1 MIEVIG
7 DAGSAEHR
15 TALKIEQVLE
25 RYWPGI
31 GSSPAE
37 KELVRIAANRK
48 LSGYKVSDIDIVIA
62 AKLGASRYIVPKAPL
77 KDRDGKRLL
86 GAKIRVRSFVAA
98 IEVKDHDAS
107 GLSVSAANV
116 DVQYSDG
123 PKSAT
128 AQNDAQKYALL
139 NFLKDETGKDP
150 WIYRCLVLE
159 GINELPRHRGR
170 VMPAAATVAS
180 NFDVASLLAAML
192 AENTVGKIG
201 NEYAMSSGDPDLI
214 DRVLVSRIFA
224 PVVPSALDRKKM
236 DRIAA
241 RPQVAQDLASLLGNE
256 RVHLRGEGGTGKTV
270 LLAQAAHEAF
280 RSRGMRS
287 LFLTY
292 NHALAADIQ
301 RVLALMGVPS
311 SGDNGGVD
319 VRTVMSFVY
328 AWLSRLGIIQRG
340 EDPDLGQY
348 ETKCAEVLRYFEQ
361 GALGDEDIRRARRED
376 PEQFDYDALLV
387 DEAQDWP
394 QAEADLVC
402 RLYGGERVSLA
413 DGISQLVRGRATNWR
428 SSVEGRSLEGSRSLD
443 ECLRMKANLGAFAN
457 AVAERAGLNWIIT
470 PSTEA
475 AGGRVVI
482 KAGSIQDLVGFR
494 GELMERATEAGNE
507 PVDLLY
513 CVPPSGVH
521 LEGNVRSSILGQVLR
536 GEGKETWDGTDHVA
550 RRDFPRSSLEHR
562 IVQYESCRGL
572 EGWIVALDGL
582 DEFWDLK
589 RVEAAEA
596 GPPTGIAVDPAS
608 WARSRA
614 WSWTMIPLT
623 RAIDTLVITLRDP
636 ESAAAQLILGVAET
650 MPDVV
655 EVDQQLF

>member
-7 DAGSAEHR
+7 DVGSAEHR
-15 TALKIEQVLE
+15 TALTIAQVLE

-31 GSSPAE
+31 GSSSAVE
-37 KELVRIAANRK
+37 EHVKIAANRK
-48 LSGYKVSDIDIVIA
+48 LSGYKVSDIDIVLA
-62 AKLGASRYIVPKAPL
+62 AKLGPSRYIVPKTSL
-77 KDRDGKRLL
+77 TDREGKRLQ

-98 IEVKDHDAS
+98 IEVKDHDAHGMS
-107 GLSVSAANV
+107 ISASNV
-116 DVQYSDG
+116 DVQYTSG

-150 WIYRCLVLE
+150 WVYRCLILE
-159 GINELPRHRGR
+159 GISELPRDRGR
-170 VMPAAATVAS
+170 TIPAAATVAS
-180 NFDVASLLAAML
+180 SFDVASMLAAML
-192 AENTVGKIG
+192 AENAVGKIG
-201 NEYAMSSGDPDLI
+201 NDYAMSSGDPDLI
-214 DRVLVSRIFA
+214 EKILVSRIFTN
-224 PVVPSALDRKKM
+224 VTPSALDRKKM

-241 RPQVAQDLASLLGNE
+241 RPQEAQELASLLGHE

-280 RSRGMRS
+280 RSRGTRS
-287 LFLTY
+287 FFLTY

-328 AWLSRLGIIQRG
+328 AWLSRLGLVLRG
-340 EDPDLGQY
+340 KDLDLDIY
-348 ETKCAEVLRYFEQ
+348 ELRCAEALRYFEK
-361 GALGDEDIRRARRED
+361 GALGNEDIRRARLED

-413 DGISQLVRGRATNWR
+413 DGISQLVRSGATNWR
-428 SSVEGRSLEGSRSLD
+428 SSVTGRSHEGSRSLE

-457 AVAERAGLNWIIT
+457 AVAERAGLNWRIK

-475 AGGRVVI
+475 VGGRVIIVTRPI
-482 KAGSIQDLVGFR
+482 AELAGLRS
-494 GELMERATEAGNE
+494 ELMDRATAAGNQ
-507 PVDLLY
+507 PIDLLY
-513 CVPPSGVH
+513 CVPPSDIR
-521 LEGNVRSSILGQVLR
+521 LEGTVRTSMLSQALR
-536 GEGKETWDGTDHVA
+536 GEGAETWDGTDPIV
-550 RRDFPRSSLEHR
+550 RRDFPRSIKEHR
-562 IVQYESCRGL
+562 IVQYELSRGL
-572 EGWIVALDGL
+572 EGWIVMLDGL

-589 RVEAAEA
+589 RAEA
-596 GPPTGIAVDPAS
+596 SAVCTQPSSMVDS
-608 WARSRA
+608 MTWARARA
-614 WSWTMIPLT
+614 WFWTMIPLT
-623 RAIDTLVITLRDP
+623 RAIDTLVITLRDKD
-636 ESAAAQLILGVAET
+636 SAAGQLLLEVAKA

-655 EVDQQLF
+655 KIE